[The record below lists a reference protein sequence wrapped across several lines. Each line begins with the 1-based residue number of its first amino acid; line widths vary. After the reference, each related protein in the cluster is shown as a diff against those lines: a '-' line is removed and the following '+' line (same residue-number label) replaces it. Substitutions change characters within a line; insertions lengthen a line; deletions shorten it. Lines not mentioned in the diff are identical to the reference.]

1 MERLLLKEAPSL
13 PFPTAMGTVS
23 ASIHETDSGLISAFQ
38 AAGTPA
44 VSVVVPTV
52 GRAELL
58 NRCIAALVAQSLD
71 PAEYEI
77 LIVDDGPS
85 AATRAIV
92 EAWIARQPQR
102 IVYIANHGPHGPAA
116 ARNRGWQA
124 AAAPIIAFTDD
135 DTVPA
140 PDWLAGGLA
149 AFEPD
154 VDVLR
159 GRVVMP
165 LPDTPTDYERDA
177 SHLESAEF
185 VTANCFCRKQVLKA
199 LDGFDERFRYAWR
212 EDSDLHFRLLEAG
225 ARLKDAPGA
234 LVEHPVR
241 PARWGVS
248 IFQQKKILFDALLY
262 KKHPKLY
269 RQRIRA
275 TPRWDYYL
283 IVAALAVGP
292 LALLGGHPAIAAGA
306 GLVWL
311 LMTGRFFFS
320 RLRGT
325 SLAASHL
332 AEMAVTS
339 AVIPPLAVYWRLVGA
354 LRFRVGFF

>member
-1 MERLLLKEAPSL
+1 MDTV
-13 PFPTAMGTVS
+13 TAS
-23 ASIHETDSGLISAFQ
+23 FADSTFEPLSAFD

-52 GRAELL
+52 GRADLL
-58 NRCIAALVAQSLD
+58 NRCIAALVAQTLD
-71 PAEYEI
+71 TPEYEI

-85 AATRAIV
+85 DATRAIV
-92 EAWIARQPQR
+92 EDWIARQPQR

-124 AAAPIIAFTDD
+124 ASAPIIAFTDD
-135 DTVPA
+135 DTVPS
-140 PDWLAGGLA
+140 PDWLRAGLDS
-149 AFEPD
+149 FEPE

-165 LPDTPTDYERDA
+165 LPDVPTDYERDA
-177 SHLESAEF
+177 SHLETAEF
-185 VTANCFCRKQVLKA
+185 VTANCFCRRSVLQA

-212 EDSDLHFRLLEAG
+212 EDSDLHFRLLYAG
-225 ARLKDAPGA
+225 ATIKEAPA
-234 LVEHPVR
+234 AVVEHPVR

-248 IFQQKKILFDALLY
+248 VFQQKKILFDALLY
-262 KKHPKLY
+262 KKHPQRY

-283 IVAALAVGP
+283 IVASLATG
-292 LALLGGHPAIAAGA
+292 AGAAATGNSRVATGA

-311 LMTGRFFFS
+311 GMTGWFFAS
-320 RLRGT
+320 RIRGT
-325 SLAASHL
+325 ALTASHV

-339 AVIPPLAVYWRLVGA
+339 AVIPPLAVAWRMIGA

>member
-1 MERLLLKEAPSL
+1 MA
-13 PFPTAMGTVS
+13 TVT
-23 ASIHETDSGLISAFQ
+23 ASIHDPDSDPISAFE
-38 AAGTPA
+38 AAGAPA
-44 VSVVVPTV
+44 VSVVVPTI
-52 GRAELL
+52 GRADLL
-58 NRCIAALVAQSLD
+58 NRCIGALVAQNLD
-71 PAEYEI
+71 AAEYEI

-85 AATRAIV
+85 DATRELV
-92 EAWIARQPQR
+92 EAWIVRQPQR

-124 AAAPIIAFTDD
+124 AGAPIIAFTDD

-140 PDWLAGGLA
+140 PDWLSGGLA

-177 SHLESAEF
+177 SHLETAEF
-185 VTANCFCRKQVLKA
+185 VTANCFCRREVLQA
-199 LDGFDERFRYAWR
+199 LNGFDERFRYAWR
-212 EDSDLHFRLLEAG
+212 EDSDLHFRLLDAG
-225 ARLKDAPGA
+225 ARIKDAPGA

-248 IFQQKKILFDALLY
+248 VSQQKKILFDALLY

-283 IVAALAVGP
+283 IVASLATGAGALAS
-292 LALLGGHPAIAAGA
+292 GHPRVAAGA

-311 LMTGRFFFS
+311 GMTGWFFAS
-320 RLRGT
+320 RIRGT
-325 SLAASHL
+325 VLTASHL
-332 AEMAVTS
+332 AEMALTS
-339 AVIPPLAVYWRLVGA
+339 AVIPPLAVYWRMVGA